1 MKKLLII
8 LFACLSIASYGQR
21 KKTFYNVTVLDS
33 LIYTDTTT
41 VVNAPEQDTATVA
54 RTVVPL
60 DTLTADMVDADS
72 VIGLAGFKDALD
84 NLIKPPHTWA
94 RFADSSVTISV
105 TQNVY
110 SQVTNPEDSLFRVLE
125 NIAIDWSGD
134 TVTVNNKGHFIIDV
148 ILGIEGTINDEYFVQ
163 INTTNGVISK
173 FGVTTTGTGVIVV
186 IPIKAYW
193 DADVGDEAWIEIT
206 NTASGDDP
214 VITEGIFIVT
224 YFHPIP

>member
-1 MKKLLII
+1 MKNLLII
-8 LFACLSIASYGQR
+8 FFVCLSVASYGQR

-33 LIYTDTTT
+33 LIYTDTTI

-72 VIGLAGFKDALD
+72 VIGLAGYKDALD

-94 RFADSSVTISV
+94 RFADSSVTIAV

-110 SQVTNPEDSLFRVLE
+110 AQVTNPEDSLFRVLE
-125 NIAIDWSGD
+125 QVAIDWSGD
-134 TVTVNNKGHFIIDV
+134 TVIVLNKGHFIIDV
-148 ILGIEGTINDEYFVQ
+148 ILGIEGTVNDKFFAR
-163 INTTNGVISK
+163 INTTDGEISK
-173 FGVTTTGTGVIVV
+173 FGISTTGNGVI
-186 IPIKAYW
+186 IALPLKAYW
-193 DADVGDEAWIEIT
+193 DADVGDKAWIEIT
-206 NTASGDDP
+206 NTSSGDDP